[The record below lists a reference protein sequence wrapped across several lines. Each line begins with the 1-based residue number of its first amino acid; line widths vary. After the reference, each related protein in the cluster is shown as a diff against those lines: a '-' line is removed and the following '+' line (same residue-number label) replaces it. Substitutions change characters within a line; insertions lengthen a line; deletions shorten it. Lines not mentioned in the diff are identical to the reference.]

1 MIDRRS
7 LLARGAVLSSALF
20 APRLAWA
27 AAPTERRLVFVI
39 QRGAADGLA
48 TLAPTGDPAYSA
60 LRGELAD
67 LGGGTKL
74 DGLFTL
80 HPSLAQVA
88 ARYQAGEA
96 LFVHATA
103 SPYRDRS
110 HFDGQNVLET
120 GGKLPYDRDDG
131 WMNRL
136 IGLLP
141 GGDAKALALS
151 PAIPTAL
158 RGPASVSSYAPTNL
172 PEASAEYL
180 QRIER
185 LYAGDAQLHTL
196 WSEAVQT
203 RAMAAGLGEDG
214 GRGAAATGKLA
225 ASLMTGVEGAR
236 LMMIESNGWD
246 THAGQRGR
254 LTNQLSGLDALLAA
268 LREDLGTAWA
278 DTLVIVASE
287 FGRTAAVNGTGGTDH
302 GTGGLA
308 FMLGGTVKGGRVL
321 ADWPGLGQAALY
333 EGRDLKPTTPLDTVL
348 TGAIAGHFRLDPAR
362 AARSLFPGGAG
373 KALDG
378 LVRTQLSPARPQS
391 GRLPSWLKST

>member
-7 LLARGAVLSSALF
+7 LLNHAALLSGALF
-20 APRLAWA
+20 TPRLAWA
-27 AAPTERRLVFVI
+27 AVPTEQRLVFVI

-48 TLAPTGDPAYSA
+48 TLAPTGDPAYAA

-67 LGGGTKL
+67 IGGGTKL
-74 DGLFTL
+74 DGMFTL
-80 HPSLAQVA
+80 HPALTQLA

-96 LFVHATA
+96 LFLHATA

-136 IGLLP
+136 VSLLP

-172 PEASAEYL
+172 PDASAEYL
-180 QRIER
+180 QRIGR
-185 LYAGDAQLHTL
+185 LYAGDAQLHAL

-203 RAMAAGLGEDG
+203 RAMAAGLAEDG
-214 GRGAAATGKLA
+214 GRGAAAAGKLA
-225 ASLMTGVEGAR
+225 ASLMTGPEGAR
-236 LMMIESNGWD
+236 LVMAESNGWD

-254 LTNQLSGLDALLAA
+254 LGNQLTGFDAMLAA
-268 LREDLGTAWA
+268 LRDGLGAAWA
-278 DTLVIVASE
+278 DTLVIVATE
-287 FGRTAAVNGTGGTDH
+287 FGRTAAANGTGGTDH

-308 FMLGGTVKGGRVL
+308 FMLGGRVKGGRVIT
-321 ADWPGLGQAALY
+321 DWPGLSQSALY
-333 EGRDLKPTTPLDTVL
+333 EGRDLKPTTPLDAVL
-348 TGAIAGHFRLDPAR
+348 AGAIAGHFGLDPIRTAHT
-362 AARSLFPGGAG
+362 LFPGGTS
-373 KALDG
+373 KPLEG
-378 LVRTQLSPARPQS
+378 LIRT
-391 GRLPSWLKST
+391 

>member
-7 LLARGAVLSSALF
+7 LLTRSALLSGALF

-48 TLAPTGDPAYSA
+48 TLAPTGDPAYAS

-80 HPSLAQVA
+80 HPALTQLA
-88 ARYQAGEA
+88 ARYQAGDA

-141 GGDAKALALS
+141 GSDAKALALS

-158 RGPASVSSYAPTNL
+158 RGPATVSSYAPTNL
-172 PEASAEYL
+172 PDASAEFL
-180 QRIER
+180 QRVGR
-185 LYAGDAQLHTL
+185 LYAEDPQLHGL

-203 RAMAAGLGEDG
+203 RAMAITVAEDN
-214 GRGAAATGKLA
+214 GRGAAAAGKLA
-225 ASLMTGVEGAR
+225 ASLMTGPEGAR
-236 LMMIESNGWD
+236 LVMVESNGWD

-254 LTNQLSGLDALLAA
+254 LANQLGGLDAMLGA
-268 LREDLGTAWA
+268 LRDGLGAAWA
-278 DTLVIVASE
+278 NTLVIVATE
-287 FGRTAAVNGTGGTDH
+287 FGRTAAANGTGGTDH

-308 FMLGGTVKGGRVL
+308 FMLGGRVKGGRVL
-321 ADWPGLGQAALY
+321 ADWPGLSPSALY
-333 EGRDLKPTTPLDTVL
+333 EGRDLKPTTPLDAVL
-348 TGAIAGHFRLDPAR
+348 SGALAGHFGLDPALT
-362 AARSLFPGGAG
+362 ARTLFPSGAS
-373 KALDG
+373 KPLEG
-378 LVRTQLSPARPQS
+378 LIRA
-391 GRLPSWLKST
+391 

>member
-48 TLAPTGDPAYSA
+48 TLAPTGDPAYA
-60 LRGELAD
+60 GLRGELAD
-67 LGGGTKL
+67 LGGGTRL

-80 HPSLAQVA
+80 HPSLAQLA
-88 ARYQAGEA
+88 ARYRTGEA

-180 QRIER
+180 QRIGR
-185 LYAGDAQLHTL
+185 LYAGDAQLHAL

-225 ASLMTGVEGAR
+225 ASLMTGAEGAR

-246 THAGQRGR
+246 THAGQRGL
-254 LTNQLSGLDALLAA
+254 LTNQLSGLDAMLAA
-268 LREDLGTAWA
+268 LREGLGNAWA
-278 DTLVIVASE
+278 DTLVVVATE

-321 ADWPGLGQAALY
+321 ADWPGLGQPALY
-333 EGRDLKPTTPLDTVL
+333 EGRDLKPTTPLDAVL

-362 AARSLFPGGAG
+362 AARSLFPGGTG

-378 LVRTQLSPARPQS
+378 LVRT
-391 GRLPSWLKST
+391 

>member
-7 LLARGAVLSSALF
+7 LLTRSALLSGALF

-48 TLAPTGDPAYSA
+48 TLAPTGDPAYAS
-60 LRGELAD
+60 LRGELAE

-80 HPSLAQVA
+80 HPSLTQLA

-141 GGDAKALALS
+141 GSDAKALALS

-158 RGPASVSSYAPTNL
+158 RGAATVSSYAPTNL
-172 PEASAEYL
+172 PDASAEFL
-180 QRIER
+180 QRVGR
-185 LYAGDAQLHTL
+185 LYAEDPQLHGL

-203 RAMAAGLGEDG
+203 RAMASTVAEDN
-214 GRGAAATGKLA
+214 GRGAAASGKLA
-225 ASLMTGVEGAR
+225 ASLMTGPEGAR
-236 LMMIESNGWD
+236 LVMVESNGWD

-254 LTNQLSGLDALLAA
+254 LANQLGGLDAMLGA
-268 LREDLGTAWA
+268 LRDGLDAAWA
-278 DTLVIVASE
+278 NTLVIVATE
-287 FGRTAAVNGTGGTDH
+287 FGRTAAANGTGGTDH

-308 FMLGGTVKGGRVL
+308 FMLGGRVKGGRVL
-321 ADWPGLGQAALY
+321 ADWPGLGPSALY
-333 EGRDLKPTTPLDTVL
+333 EGRDLKPTTPLDAVL
-348 TGAIAGHFRLDPAR
+348 SGALAGHFGLDPAL
-362 AARSLFPGGAG
+362 AARTLFPSGAS
-373 KALDG
+373 KPLEG
-378 LVRTQLSPARPQS
+378 LIRA
-391 GRLPSWLKST
+391 

>member
-7 LLARGAVLSSALF
+7 LLVRGAVLSSALF

-48 TLAPTGDPAYSA
+48 TLAPTGDPAYAA

-67 LGGGTKL
+67 VGGGTKL

-80 HPSLAQVA
+80 HPSLAQLA

-172 PEASAEYL
+172 PDASAEYL
-180 QRIER
+180 QRIGR
-185 LYAGDAQLHTL
+185 LYAGDAQLHAL

-225 ASLMTGVEGAR
+225 ASLMTGAEGAR

-254 LTNQLSGLDALLAA
+254 LTNQLSGLDAMLAA
-268 LREDLGTAWA
+268 LREGLGTAWG
-278 DTLVIVASE
+278 DTLVIVATE

-333 EGRDLKPTTPLDTVL
+333 EGRDLKPTTPLDAVL
-348 TGAIAGHFRLDPAR
+348 TGAIVGHFRLDPAR

-378 LVRTQLSPARPQS
+378 LVRT
-391 GRLPSWLKST
+391 